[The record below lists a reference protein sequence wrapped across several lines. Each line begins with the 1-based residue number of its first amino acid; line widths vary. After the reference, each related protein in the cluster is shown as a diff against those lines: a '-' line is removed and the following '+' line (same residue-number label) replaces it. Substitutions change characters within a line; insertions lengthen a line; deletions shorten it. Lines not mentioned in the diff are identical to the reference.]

1 MAGPATT
8 ATTIANSTTAPSA
21 ASRWRRKRRNPSSQS
36 EAAGVARVPGREATS
51 RSVGVA
57 VVIGLPVRD
66 TRIEPAMEEIGDQV
80 EEHNQAGEE
89 EGDGHEAGG
98 AVVND
103 GADQSGTE

>member
-51 RSVGVA
+51 RSVGGA

-66 TRIEPAMEEIGDQV
+66 PRIEPAIEEIGDQGGQ
-80 EEHNQAGEE
+80 HHE
-89 EGDGHEAGG
+89 EGEDERGRHGDARDVG
-98 AVVND
+98 
-103 GADQSGTE
+103 Q